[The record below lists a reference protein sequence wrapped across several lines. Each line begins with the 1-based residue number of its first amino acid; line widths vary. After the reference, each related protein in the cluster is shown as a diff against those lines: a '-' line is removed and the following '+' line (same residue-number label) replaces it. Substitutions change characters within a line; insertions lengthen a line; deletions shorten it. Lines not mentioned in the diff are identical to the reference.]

1 MTAQSVAVFDTPVGP
16 CAIAWGEAAITG
28 VALPEGD
35 ATRTR
40 TRLLRR
46 LPDAREALPPPD
58 VQKVIDAIVSLL
70 HGELI
75 DLSWV
80 ALDMDRVPAFD
91 RRVYEI
97 ARTIPA
103 GATRTYGQIA
113 QALSFEFNPSPERAG
128 WPPKAAG
135 WGLAREVGQALGRNP
150 FPIIVPCHRV
160 LAAGGKA
167 GGFSARGGIATKL
180 RLLSI
185 ERARTSDALSLFDT
199 GPALGF
205 AVKSSARRS

>member
-1 MTAQSVAVFDTPVGP
+1 MTVQSFALFDTPVGP
-16 CAIAWGEAAITG
+16 CAIAWSQCAIIG

-46 LPDAREALPPPD
+46 LPDAREALPPHD
-58 VQKVIDAIVSLL
+58 VQKIIDAIVSLL

-113 QALSFEFNPSPERAG
+113 QALTPALSTEPWEQ
-128 WPPKAAG
+128 
-135 WGLAREVGQALGRNP
+135 GLAREVGQALGRNP

-185 ERARTSDALSLFDT
+185 ERARTSDAPGLFDT

-205 AVKSSARRS
+205 AVKPRARRS

>member
-1 MTAQSVAVFDTPVGP
+1 MTSQKFALFDTPVGP
-16 CAIAWGEAAITG
+16 CGIAWGEHAIAG
-28 VALPEGD
+28 VALPQAD

-46 LPDAREALPPPD
+46 LPAAREALPPPA
-58 VQKVIDAIVSLL
+58 VQKVIAAIVALL
-70 HGELI
+70 HGEPI

-80 ALDMDRVPAFD
+80 ALDMDTIPAFD
-91 RRVYEI
+91 RRVYKI

-113 QALSFEFNPSPERAG
+113 EQLTLTLPRSRETQASG
-128 WPPKAAG
+128 Q
-135 WGLAREVGQALGRNP
+135 GLAREVGQALGRNP

-185 ERARTSDALSLFDT
+185 ERARTSDAPTLFDT
-199 GPALGF
+199 GPALAF
-205 AVKSSARRS
+205 ALKPRARRS